1 MSSGQS
7 RWQQGL
13 EEARAFH
20 QANGHLRVRT
30 DHVTE
35 SGFRLGQW
43 IVTRRVEAKAGKLSD
58 ERVAALNEI
67 GMVWDVFEDA
77 WRHGL
82 SEARAY
88 SQAHGHLNVPQKF
101 VADSGFALGQWI
113 VCQRV
118 DFKAGRLSH
127 ERIAALDELHIQWLP
142 YDHAWH
148 RGLDE
153 ARDFRRVYGHLMVRY
168 DFVTGSGFKLGS
180 WIGRC
185 RKDLTA
191 GRLAPER
198 KAALDELGMVWRPLA
213 QDWADGLEQACAY
226 RQAHGH
232 LRVPSD
238 HITPSGF
245 GLGTWIGL
253 QRTEFNA
260 GRLSPQRTAALDEL
274 GMVWNVLAQLWARGL
289 EEMRA
294 FRAAQGH
301 ARVPVRHVTQSGFRL
316 GAWVVERRRDL
327 RTGRLPADR
336 KAQLDELG
344 MVWDGRVD

>member
-20 QANGHLRVRT
+20 QANGQLRVRT

-142 YDHAWH
+142 YDHAWR
-148 RGLDE
+148 RG
-153 ARDFRRVYGHLMVRY
+153 AR
-168 DFVTGSGFKLGS
+168 
-180 WIGRC
+180 
-185 RKDLTA
+185 
-191 GRLAPER
+191 
-198 KAALDELGMVWRPLA
+198 
-213 QDWADGLEQACAY
+213 
-226 RQAHGH
+226 RQ
-232 LRVPSD
+232 
-238 HITPSGF
+238 
-245 GLGTWIGL
+245 
-253 QRTEFNA
+253 
-260 GRLSPQRTAALDEL
+260 LS
-274 GMVWNVLAQLWARGL
+274 
-289 EEMRA
+289 
-294 FRAAQGH
+294 
-301 ARVPVRHVTQSGFRL
+301 
-316 GAWVVERRRDL
+316 
-327 RTGRLPADR
+327 
-336 KAQLDELG
+336 
-344 MVWDGRVD
+344 